1 LGNTLKSHIRLGA
14 NNLETIYRWITVIK
28 ETYLLIGAG
37 LVALFVLKSLAG
49 SIMNKFV
56 KKKLIKHKN
65 E

>member
-1 LGNTLKSHIRLGA
+1 M
-14 NNLETIYRWITVIK
+14 ETIYRWITVIK